1 MYYTEYQHISLLD
14 RPTHSLLCCLDD
26 LLLDTNN
33 RIKLLPAAT
42 YQASARQ
49 ELRIWMYHRNR
60 YCIPTVELVDWLKA
74 KIDGRSAIEIGAG
87 NDDLAYYLG
96 IRAISNQRT
105 MSASSYITVL
115 FPGQI
120 PTRVITSSVHHMDV
134 TQAIYELR
142 PEVAIGAWIPDKF
155 TDNYRGTLNY
165 APNDYQIIQNADY
178 IHIGTEKIHGKCR
191 ILGFPH
197 EAFKPQG
204 LVSRTSESPPDD
216 VIHVWK
222 KLT

>member
-1 MYYTEYQHISLLD
+1 MYYTQHQQIGLTN

-33 RIKLLPAAT
+33 RIKLLPAAA

-49 ELRIWMYHRNR
+49 ELRIWMHHRNR

-74 KIDGRSAIEIGAG
+74 KIDGRSAIEIAAG
-87 NDDLAYYLG
+87 NDDLAYHLG
-96 IRAISNQRT
+96 IRSISNQHAIST
-105 MSASSYITVL
+105 AYTTVL

-120 PTRVITSSVHHMDV
+120 PTRVITSDVHHMDV

-155 TDNYRGTLNY
+155 TDNYRGLDY

-222 KLT
+222 KLA